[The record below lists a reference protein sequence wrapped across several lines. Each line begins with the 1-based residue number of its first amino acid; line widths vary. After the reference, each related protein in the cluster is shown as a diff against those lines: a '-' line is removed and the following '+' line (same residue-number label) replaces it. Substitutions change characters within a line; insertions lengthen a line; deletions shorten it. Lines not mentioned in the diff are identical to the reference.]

1 VAIRQLNY
9 CPHCGMPLFKRGG
22 DPVYF
27 CQNCGHGLAG
37 LGAPAIDSQSSG
49 ALGGASASSSGA
61 SGSGEAVRPSLV
73 LVAHLPHHAGL
84 ARRVAAAG
92 LDLFLAGLAAVVAS
106 SIAVQAAIIVQ
117 GRHTADPRAVA
128 WIAGIAVLTA
138 YQPLSWARYGATPGM
153 QLFGIRVTRPD
164 GSRLGPARAIGREVA
179 MVASALPLGLGFA
192 WAVWDARGQAWH
204 DRIAGTV
211 VIAAAAPLRARRF
224 PPTTAS

>member
-37 LGAPAIDSQSSG
+37 LGAPAVGSG
-49 ALGGASASSSGA
+49 SSGA
-61 SGSGEAVRPSLV
+61 STGASGSTVPGRPSLV

-84 ARRVAAAG
+84 VRRVAAAG
-92 LDLFLAGLAAVVAS
+92 LDLFLGGLAALVAS
-106 SIAVQAAIIVQ
+106 SIAVQAAVIVQ
-117 GRHTADPRAVA
+117 GRHTADPRTVA
-128 WIAGIAVLTA
+128 WIASIAVLAA
-138 YQPLSWARYGATPGM
+138 YQPLFWTRYGGTPGM

-164 GSRLGPARAIGREVA
+164 GSSLGPARAIGREVA
-179 MVASALPLGLGFA
+179 MLASALPLGLGFA
-192 WAVWDARGQAWH
+192 WAAWDARGQAWH

-211 VIAAAAPLRARRF
+211 VVAAAGPLRTGRF